1 LLTFFINKLFINK
14 RYRLVTKVQRSFVV
28 ILILSLLAACSS
40 SPKEVIGEEHVV
52 KQAETAELGPY
63 EVQPTAPSV
72 VSYQVI
78 EDPLRFIN
86 EPIFIFNDAIY
97 EHALSPLSRGYQAV
111 VPTPI
116 DQGITN
122 FFNNLTE
129 PVSAINH
136 LLQGKFTRSG
146 KNLSRVLIN
155 STIGLLGLFDP
166 ASHWFDINEESSSFA
181 KTFEHYG
188 AEQGAYLVLPFLGPS
203 DVRGLVA
210 LPFDRYAHPLNHI
223 NDDEAATQLQI
234 IDGIHG
240 QIPLLANYPK
250 MLNDVDNRY
259 EFIRNLFMQRSKR
272 DQEFSG
278 KPASNGEQA
287 KVEEKH

>member
-1 LLTFFINKLFINK
+1 MLKFFINKL
-14 RYRLVTKVQRSFVV
+14 YRLVVKVQRSLVV
-28 ILILSLLAACSS
+28 ILIFSFLVACSS
-40 SPKEVIGEEHVV
+40 SPEEVIEGKSVV
-52 KQAETAELGPY
+52 KQTETSELGPY

-72 VSYQVI
+72 VSYQVV

-86 EPIFIFNDAIY
+86 EPIFTFNDVIY
-97 EHALSPLSRGYQAV
+97 QHALSPFSRGYQAV
-111 VPTPI
+111 VPAPI

-122 FFNNLTE
+122 FFNNLAE
-129 PVSAINH
+129 PVSVINH
-136 LLQGKFTRSG
+136 LLQGQFTRSG

-155 STIGLLGLFDP
+155 STIGLFGLFDP
-166 ASHWFDINEESSSFA
+166 ASHWFDISEETSSFA

-210 LPFDRYAHPLNHI
+210 IPFDRYAHPLNHI
-223 NDDEAATQLQI
+223 NDDEAATHLQI

-272 DQEFSG
+272 EQEFSG
-278 KPASNGEQA
+278 KPVTNDEQT
-287 KVEEKH
+287 KIEEKH

>member
-1 LLTFFINKLFINK
+1 MLTFFINK
-14 RYRLVTKVQRSFVV
+14 RYRLVAKVQRSFVV

-52 KQAETAELGPY
+52 KQTETAELGPY

-86 EPIFIFNDAIY
+86 EPIFTFNDAIY
-97 EHALSPLSRGYQAV
+97 EHALSPFSRGYQAV
-111 VPTPI
+111 VPAPI

-155 STIGLLGLFDP
+155 STIGLFGLFDP

-210 LPFDRYAHPLNHI
+210 IPFDRYAHPLNHI